1 MKGRGTSFWFAVL
14 SKFTSDH
21 RTYWVDAEPHL
32 SSLKWRWRG
41 MEPRQMIYTRHHST
55 DQKKKENPCA
65 YIDIIAFQ
73 GYMKMES

>member
-1 MKGRGTSFWFAVL
+1 MG
-14 SKFTSDH
+14 
-21 RTYWVDAEPHL
+21 
-32 SSLKWRWRG
+32 
-41 MEPRQMIYTRHHST
+41 PRQMIYTRHHST